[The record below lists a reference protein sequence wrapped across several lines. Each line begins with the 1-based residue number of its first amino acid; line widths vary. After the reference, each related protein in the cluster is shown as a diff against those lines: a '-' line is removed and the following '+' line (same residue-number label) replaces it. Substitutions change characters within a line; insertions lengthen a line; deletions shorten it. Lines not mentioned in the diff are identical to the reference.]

1 MPLALNPPHNSP
13 ERTTSKGTISLT
25 IMQKQLQE
33 VLEFHQKFDVYSNT
47 TPTINL
53 PHDAYLLRKHIMQEE
68 VSEYSEEY
76 EREGLS
82 DDERLQA
89 VAKELADIIYT
100 ALGTVIAHGLQD
112 KFEQIFDAVHQSN
125 MSKLDAAGKPVR
137 RPDGK
142 VIKSDLYQAP
152 DLSFLKQN
160 D

>member
-1 MPLALNPPHNSP
+1 
-13 ERTTSKGTISLT
+13 
-25 IMQKQLQE
+25 MQKQLQE
-33 VLEFHQKFDVYSNT
+33 VLDFHQKFDVYSNT

-82 DDERLQA
+82 DNERLQA

-112 KFEQIFDAVHQSN
+112 KFEQIFDAVQYEQTRCSRKARAQTWRKGDQVWLV
-125 MSKLDAAGKPVR
+125 SSP
-137 RPDGK
+137 
-142 VIKSDLYQAP
+142 KSE
-152 DLSFLKQN
+152 FLKAKRLAGSLGN
-160 D
+160 

>member
-1 MPLALNPPHNSP
+1 
-13 ERTTSKGTISLT
+13 
-25 IMQKQLQE
+25 MQKQLQE
-33 VLEFHQKFDVYSNT
+33 VLDFHQKFDVYSNT

-76 EREGLS
+76 ERE
-82 DDERLQA
+82 
-89 VAKELADIIYT
+89 ELADIIYT

-152 DLSFLKQN
+152 DLSFLKQK

>member
-1 MPLALNPPHNSP
+1 
-13 ERTTSKGTISLT
+13 
-25 IMQKQLQE
+25 MQKQLQE
-33 VLEFHQKFDVYSNT
+33 VLDFHQKFDVYSNT
-47 TPTINL
+47 KPTINL

-152 DLSFLKQN
+152 NLSFLKQK

>member
-1 MPLALNPPHNSP
+1 
-13 ERTTSKGTISLT
+13 
-25 IMQKQLQE
+25 MQKQLQE

-100 ALGTVIAHGLQD
+100 ALGTVIAHSLQD

>member
-1 MPLALNPPHNSP
+1 MPKRITLRSILLTIHPNEQPP
-13 ERTTSKGTISLT
+13 KGTISLT
-25 IMQKQLQE
+25 IMQKRSK
-33 VLEFHQKFDVYSNT
+33 VLDFHQKFDVYSNT
-47 TPTINL
+47 KPTINL
-53 PHDAYLLRKHIMQEE
+53 PYDAYLLRKHIMQEE

-125 MSKLDAAGKPVR
+125 MSKLDAAGKACA
-137 RPDGK
+137 
-142 VIKSDLYQAP
+142 QT
-152 DLSFLKQN
+152 
-160 D
+160 

>member
-1 MPLALNPPHNSP
+1 
-13 ERTTSKGTISLT
+13 
-25 IMQKQLQE
+25 MQKQLQE
-33 VLEFHQKFDVYSNT
+33 VLDFHQKFDVYSNT

-112 KFEQIFDAVHQSN
+112 KFEQKRYTFKCIAVFYEGMERGYRSKPFVINFDT
-125 MSKLDAAGKPVR
+125 R
-137 RPDGK
+137 T
-142 VIKSDLYQAP
+142 
-152 DLSFLKQN
+152 LKKEL
-160 D
+160 

>member
-1 MPLALNPPHNSP
+1 
-13 ERTTSKGTISLT
+13 
-25 IMQKQLQE
+25 MQKQLQE

-125 MSKLDAAGKPVR
+125 MRKGDQVWLVSSPR
-137 RPDGK
+137 
-142 VIKSDLYQAP
+142 S
-152 DLSFLKQN
+152 
-160 D
+160 

>member
-1 MPLALNPPHNSP
+1 
-13 ERTTSKGTISLT
+13 
-25 IMQKQLQE
+25 MQKQLQE
-33 VLEFHQKFDVYSNT
+33 VLDFHQKFDVYSNT
-47 TPTINL
+47 KPTINL

-76 EREGLS
+76 
-82 DDERLQA
+82 ERLQA

-142 VIKSDLYQAP
+142 VIKSDLYQVP
-152 DLSFLKQN
+152 DLSFLKQK